1 MERDIDPQPI
11 QTESVRLN
19 EHQEDGLQAVDRGTL
34 LAETETQKKTHRA
47 LSKKSI
53 IIGSSAL
60 FILLAICT
68 SLFIYHHEEKKKY
81 AALLNDYNA
90 QYQLVFEDAKTF
102 VSQMK
107 DGPSEKRNLKST
119 IAFYRNLMN
128 SLNFDKRMDSLNF
141 AEKYDK
147 ISDNDRKPYASLG
160 VDSSISDLKTVSA
173 DLDKIQ
179 GVLQKSTNIDNEI
192 KLLLTQN
199 MTIGDIDKKADDLT
213 KRNAAIN
220 DELLGIVVHTKLK
233 EAQEIFIEALSY
245 RGSYLSQMKAAN
257 SAYLDSLV
265 AKASF
270 EENNKTMA
278 MYRDEGDAAVF
289 TSTKRLYYNYALDYA
304 KKAEDEL
311 KKKIEKEH
319 QAADL
324 QNQANQSLIKYVEL
338 AQIDIDI
345 SKLKSNGN
353 SGPQPS
359 PDSAKAK
366 LNT

>member
-1 MERDIDPQPI
+1 MF
-11 QTESVRLN
+11 L
-19 EHQEDGLQAVDRGTL
+19 
-34 LAETETQKKTHRA
+34 
-47 LSKKSI
+47 
-53 IIGSSAL
+53 
-60 FILLAICT
+60 LLAICT
-68 SLFIYHHEEKKKY
+68 LLFLYHHEEKKKY
-81 AALLNDYNA
+81 ALLLNDYNQ
-90 QYQLVFEDAKTF
+90 QYQLIFEDAKTF
-102 VSQMK
+102 VSHMK
-107 DGPSEKRNLKST
+107 DGPSEQRNLKST
-119 IAFYRNLMN
+119 ISYYRNLMN
-128 SLNFDKRMDSLNF
+128 SSNFDKRMDSLNF
-141 AEKYDK
+141 AEKYDN
-147 ISDNDRKPYASLG
+147 ISDNDRKAYASLD

-233 EAQEIFIEALSY
+233 DAQEIFIEALSY
-245 RGSYLSQMKAAN
+245 RGSYFSQMKAAN

-265 AKASF
+265 AAASF
-270 EENNKTMA
+270 EEDNKTMA
-278 MYRDEGDAAVF
+278 KYRDEGDAAVF
-289 TSTKRLYYNYALDYA
+289 TSTKRLYYNYALEYA
-304 KKAEDEL
+304 VKAEDEL

-359 PDSAKAK
+359 PNNAKAK
-366 LNT
+366 WNT